1 MDEENELPLLTTPDP
16 KVYIVI
22 LNYKQWQITFQCLLS
37 VLKSTYTNY
46 SIVVIDNDSRNNSLE
61 SIGAELTN
69 QFLVPVEDYVII
81 NKADSGDRKM
91 LPEQKIILFQN
102 DENRG
107 FAAGNNSII
116 SRLENR
122 DAFIWLLNP
131 DMIVLEN
138 TLSSLVNFS
147 KKESR
152 TAIIGA
158 VIKQDSDKNKLFC
171 YGGAKLNFYSGRPKM
186 IEDAKDVDKL
196 DFIYGGCLFT
206 HLNNFKKLGLLPEQY
221 FLYWEETD
229 WCYTAKQK
237 GHPLRVCPDAVCY
250 DKIST
255 SIGKGY
261 LSDYYYA
268 RNALYFVAKFRKL
281 RIPSVLFFM
290 GIRWLRRLFS
300 GQWGKAS
307 GMLWGTLD
315 FLKGKIN
322 MTH

>member
-1 MDEENELPLLTTPDP
+1 MPDP

-22 LNYKQWQITFQCLLS
+22 LNYKQWQVTLQCLLS
-37 VLKSTYTNY
+37 VLNSTYANY
-46 SIVVIDNDSRNNSLE
+46 TIIVIDNDSQNDSLE
-61 SIGAELTN
+61 SIATELAN
-69 QFLVPVEDYVII
+69 QSLIPAQDYTFIGKEDSD
-81 NKADSGDRKM
+81 NK
-91 LPEQKIILFQN
+91 KITPDLKVVLLQN

-107 FAAGNNSII
+107 FAAGNNFVIDK
-116 SRLENR
+116 LKDQN
-122 DAFIWLLNP
+122 AYIWLLNP
-131 DMIVLEN
+131 DVVVLEN
-138 TLSSLVNFS
+138 TLSNLIKFA
-147 KKESR
+147 KEESESS
-152 TAIIGA
+152 IIGA
-158 VIKQDSDKNKLFC
+158 VIKQESDKDKLFC
-171 YGGAKLNFYSGRPKM
+171 YGGAQLNFYSGRPKM
-186 IEDAKDVDKL
+186 IASEKDVNKL

-206 HLNNFKKLGLLPEQY
+206 HLSNFKKLGLLPEQY

-229 WCYTAKQK
+229 WCYTAKQQ
-237 GHPLRVCPDAVCY
+237 GHPLKVCSDAICY

-268 RNALYFVAKFRKL
+268 RNALYFMAKFRKF

-290 GIRWLRRLFS
+290 SIRWLRRLFS

-307 GMLWGTLD
+307 GMFWGTLD

>member
-1 MDEENELPLLTTPDP
+1 MDEENGLPLLTIPDP

-22 LNYKQWQITFQCLLS
+22 LNYKQWQVTLQCLLS

-46 SIVVIDNDSRNNSLE
+46 SIVVIDNDSRNNSLK
-61 SIGAELTN
+61 SIGAELAN
-69 QFLVPVEDYVII
+69 QFLVPAEDYVVI
-81 NKADSGDRKM
+81 NETDSGSSKT

-116 SRLENR
+116 GRLKNL

-138 TLSSLVNFS
+138 TLSCLVNFS
-147 KKESR
+147 KEESN

-158 VIKQDSDKNKLFC
+158 VIKQDSDKDKLFC
-171 YGGAKLNFYSGRPKM
+171 YGGAQLNFYSGRPKM
-186 IEDAKDVDKL
+186 IEYAKDVDKL

-268 RNALYFVAKFRKL
+268 RNALYFVAKFRKP

-290 GIRWLRRLFS
+290 SIRWLRRLFS

-307 GMLWGTLD
+307 GMFWGTLD
-315 FLKGKIN
+315 FLRGKIN